1 MTLSQAHASTT
12 PATNIPFGMPLQAP
26 PFTLLGA
33 EPLRAAFEYASMKL
47 MNSDELPQGD
57 GHPVVIFP
65 GLASDPHALK
75 PLRNCCEKL
84 GYAVYDWEQGFNTGP
99 QGDLDAWLDNL
110 AQHVKGVARLHHR
123 RVSLIGWS
131 LGGIYAREIAKL
143 QPELSRRVITLGT
156 PFAGRGTETHVGWLY
171 RLLNGSA
178 PLVDDEL
185 AARLRGRPPVPT
197 TSIYSR
203 SDGIVAWQSCVIE
216 ADAEAGAK
224 SHEDGGTDNVEVEGS
239 HIGLGWNP
247 EVLRTVA
254 QRLSVADRPAGH
266 VAL

>member
-1 MTLSQAHASTT
+1 MTFSQAQTSAASM
-12 PATNIPFGMPLQAP
+12 PHPPFAMPLQAP
-26 PFTLLGA
+26 PITLLGA
-33 EPLRAAFEYASMKL
+33 EPLRAALEYASMRL
-47 MNSDELPQGD
+47 MNRDELPQGD

-75 PLRNCCEKL
+75 PLRHCCERL

-99 QGDLDAWLDNL
+99 QGDLDEWLDNL
-110 AQHVKGVARLHHR
+110 AQHVKGVARLHRR

-143 QPELSRRVITLGT
+143 QPALSRRVVTLGT
-156 PFAGRGTETHVGWLY
+156 PFAGRGSETHVGWLY

-178 PLVDDEL
+178 PLVNDEL
-185 AARLRGRPPVPT
+185 ALRLRSRPPVPT

-203 SDGIVAWQSCVIE
+203 SDGIVAWQSCVMDS
-216 ADAEAGAK
+216 AAEGDD
-224 SHEDGGTDNVEVEGS
+224 EPDNVEVDGS

-247 EVLRTVA
+247 EVLRVVA
-254 QRLSVADRPAGH
+254 QRLSQPEQQAGR
-266 VAL
+266 APL